1 METHES
7 FELDALV
14 SMGLTGLAAGASD
27 MDHLDGRSAAFNYIR
42 VANLV
47 ESYVKTGK
55 VQLPLLD
62 WGCGYGQ
69 VSWLLKRRGLTVT
82 SCDVEERPARR
93 SIEILNQIEV
103 RYLRDPVQ
111 LPYERETFG
120 GVLSV
125 GVLEHV
131 ADMKQSMLEVSRVL
145 KPDGIFFVFMLPNRF
160 SWAEFIAD
168 VRHRSA
174 HPIKYTPRDIEK
186 LFDESFVIEKL
197 WRRNFLP
204 RNLGGLSL
212 GIKSAYGR
220 YYREIESL
228 DRVLANVPPTS
239 IVSGVIELIAR
250 KI

>member
-1 METHES
+1 METGES
-7 FELDALV
+7 LELKALV
-14 SMGLTGLAAGASD
+14 CMGLTGLAVGATD
-27 MDHLDGRSAAFNYIR
+27 MDHMDGPSAAFNYIR

-47 ESYVKTGK
+47 ESHVKSGS
-55 VQLPLLD
+55 VQAPLLD

-69 VSWLLKRRGLTVT
+69 VSWLLKRRGLTVV

-93 SIEILNQIEV
+93 SIETLSQVEV
-103 RYLRDPVQ
+103 RYLQDPVR
-111 LPYERETFG
+111 LPYEAGTFG
-120 GVLSV
+120 AVLSV

-131 ADMKQSMLEVSRVL
+131 GDIEGSVREVSRVL
-145 KPDGIFFVFMLPNRF
+145 KPNGVFFVFMLPNRF
-160 SWAEFIAD
+160 SWAEFLAD

-174 HPIKYTPRDIEK
+174 HPIKYTPRDIER
-186 LFDESFVIEKL
+186 LLDGSFVIEKM

-212 GIKSAYGR
+212 RIKNAYGR

-239 IVSGVIELIAR
+239 IVSGVIEVIAR
-250 KI
+250 KL